1 MIRKYLGY
9 CFFPVFLLVALSVG
23 CVASDWDEAVENNT
37 EVTSEN
43 SIEVTSEDL
52 DSETINIVLN
62 NQEDNKMGL
71 ARLNFPE
78 KKNAGKISATKEFFE
93 NLDKDTKKGYIEEQ
107 VGSPDGMAG
116 SGVHYDIWDLE
127 DGYSAW
133 VVFTYEGKIET
144 LIIKDSEGK
153 GKMIY

>member
-1 MIRKYLGY
+1 MIRKYLVY
-9 CFFPVFLLVALSVG
+9 CFFPLLVLTSLSVG
-23 CVASDWDEAVENNT
+23 CVSSDRDEAVESNI

-43 SIEVTSEDL
+43 SIEVKSEDL
-52 DSETINIVLN
+52 GLETINNALID
-62 NQEDNKMGL
+62 QEDNKMGL
-71 ARLNFPE
+71 ARFDFPE
-78 KKNAGKISATKEFFE
+78 KQNAGKNTATKEFFE
-93 NLDKDTKKGYIEEQ
+93 NLDKDTKKEYIVEE

-116 SGVHYDIWDLE
+116 SGVRYDIWDLE

-144 LIIKDSEGK
+144 LIIQDSDGK

>member
-1 MIRKYLGY
+1 MIRKCLGY

-23 CVASDWDEAVENNT
+23 CVASDRDEAVENNT

-43 SIEVTSEDL
+43 SMDAISEDL
-52 DSETINIVLN
+52 DSETINNALN
-62 NQEDNKMGL
+62 DQEDNKMGL
-71 ARLNFPE
+71 ARFNFSE

-93 NLDKDTKKGYIEEQ
+93 NLDKNTKKEYIEEE

-153 GKMIY
+153 GNMIY

>member
-9 CFFPVFLLVALSVG
+9 CFVPLFLLMALSVG
-23 CVASDWDEAVENNT
+23 CVPSERDEAVEN
-37 EVTSEN
+37 SL
-43 SIEVTSEDL
+43 EVTSEDL
-52 DSETINIVLN
+52 VSETINNALN
-62 NQEDNKMGL
+62 DQEDNEMGL
-71 ARLNFPE
+71 ARFNFPE
-78 KKNAGKISATKEFFE
+78 KKIAGKNTATKEFFE
-93 NLDKDTKKGYIEEQ
+93 NLDKDTIREYIEEE

-116 SGVHYDIWDLE
+116 SGVRYDIWDLE

-144 LIIKDSEGK
+144 LIIKDPSGK